1 MCDYDPF
8 VRDFEE
14 LDEKLPM
21 LAKIIVNRGIDFRQ
35 LETEEEPDPDVIRSL
50 LLIMRENLECMSEM
64 TADEVEVAL
73 TSLNIACEIVCL
85 TNSGV
90 LKKVGDKLCLSEEIN

>member
-1 MCDYDPF
+1 MCEYDPV

-35 LETEEEPDPDVIRSL
+35 LEIEEPDPSVL
-50 LLIMRENLECMSEM
+50 LSIILIMRENLECMSDM
-64 TADEVEVAL
+64 TADEVGESL
-73 TSLNIACEIVCL
+73 NTLNIACELVCL
-85 TNSGV
+85 TNAGV
-90 LKKVGDKLCLSEEIN
+90 LEKTGDKFICKAEAT